1 MPAKKLHKILSS
13 GNRPFTVRPQRA
25 DLGLTGRKIFMSLSL
40 IVSGLGC
47 AAMLALGSE
56 LILPVGTAVGGL
68 CDLVGVASGMVFF
81 GLAEGE

>member
-1 MPAKKLHKILSS
+1 
-13 GNRPFTVRPQRA
+13 
-25 DLGLTGRKIFMSLSL
+25 MSLSL

-56 LILPVGTAVGGL
+56 LILPLGSAVGGL